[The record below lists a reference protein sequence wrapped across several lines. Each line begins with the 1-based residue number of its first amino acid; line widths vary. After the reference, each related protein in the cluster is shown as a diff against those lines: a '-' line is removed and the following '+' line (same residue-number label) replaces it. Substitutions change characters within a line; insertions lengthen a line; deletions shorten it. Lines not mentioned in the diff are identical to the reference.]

1 MSELRTDT
9 ITASDGTSPVT
20 LTKQMA
26 AKSWVTYY
34 QPSGTLTILGSLNIS
49 SSTDTG
55 VGYADFSVNNNMSDA
70 FYAGTLG
77 TSLYVAWTDLATIM
91 TDKTPSGFTIQHKE
105 NDNYYDATSNTSPI
119 CGVLTGDLA

>member
-1 MSELRTDT
+1 MGTLKVDT
-9 ITASDGTSPVT
+9 VVGSDGTSPVT

-55 VGYADFSVNNNMSDA
+55 VGYADFSVTNNMSDA
-70 FYAGTLG
+70 YYAGTLG

-91 TDKTPSGFTIQHKE
+91 TDRTASGFTIQHKE
-105 NDNYYDATSNTSPI
+105 NNNYYDATAAAAPI

>member
-1 MSELRTDT
+1 MSELRADT
-9 ITASDGTSPVT
+9 ITASNGTSPVT

-26 AKSWVTYY
+26 AKSWVTYN
-34 QPSGTLTILGSLNIS
+34 QVSGTLTILGSLNIS

-55 VGYADFSVNNNMSDA
+55 VGYAEFSVNNNMSDA

-77 TSLYVAWTDLATIM
+77 TSLYVAWTDLVTIM
-91 TDKTPSGFTIQHKE
+91 TNRTASGFHIQHKE
-105 NDNYYDATSNTSPI
+105 NNNYYDATADSAPI